1 MSEITRVL
9 IEALPYIQKFKDKT
23 IVIKYGGN
31 AMIDEKLKSSF
42 ARDVV
47 LMKSVGMNPI
57 VVHGGGPQIGKT
69 LEKIG
74 KKSEFIGGMRVTDS
88 ETMDVVKKV
97 LGDVVNKEIV
107 DLIHQHGGHAIGLVG
122 KGKCLVSAKKLPTP
136 EGVDLGFVGEVDD
149 IDISVIDASLNAI
162 PVIAPIGTGA
172 DECFYN
178 INADLVA
185 GSIAET
191 LDAEKLI
198 LLTNT
203 IGLLDGEGELLTGL
217 SAKKVDELIADG
229 TIYGGMLPKIGCAL
243 SAVRNGVKSTH
254 IIDGRVSHAVLLEV
268 FTDGGVGTLITADE

>member
-1 MSEITRVL
+1 MSEITHIL

-31 AMIDEKLKSSF
+31 AMVDERLKSSF
-42 ARDVV
+42 ARDIV

-97 LGDVVNKEIV
+97 LGDVINKEIV
-107 DLIHQHGGHAIGLVG
+107 DLIHQHDGRAIGLVG

-136 EGVDLGFVGEVDD
+136 EGVDLGFVGEVDS
-149 IDISVIDASLNAI
+149 IDASVIDASLDAI
-162 PVIAPIGTGA
+162 PVVAPIGTGA
-172 DECFYN
+172 NGYNYN

-185 GSIAET
+185 GSIAEA
-191 LDAEKLI
+191 LNAEKLI

-203 IGLLDGEGELLTGL
+203 IGLLDTEGKLLTGL
-217 SAKKVDELIADG
+217 GAKKVDELIAND
-229 TIYGGMLPKIGCAL
+229 TIHGGMLPKISCAL

-254 IIDGRVSHAVLLEV
+254 IIDGRVPHAVLLEV
-268 FTDGGVGTLITADE
+268 FTDGGVGTLITTDE